1 MAIMD
6 LIKKITDKFK
16 MFYYTSNSERY
27 VKYVK
32 WGGEI
37 GDNVLFRD
45 PHTTRIDM
53 TRPCLLSIG
62 NNVDINVNFQILTHD
77 WCTYVFRNL
86 FHDFIN
92 SSGKV
97 SIGNNVYI
105 ATNVTILKGV
115 SIGDNCIIG
124 AGSIVT
130 KSIPSN
136 SVAAG
141 IPCRVICS
149 IEDYY
154 EKRKKQA
161 LEEAKE
167 YVRYF
172 RERNGRNPQ
181 ASELWEEFIFFIDH
195 SNINDY
201 PEIPVRKQLNHG
213 YSDWICSHKAPFPS
227 IEVFLASIK

>member
-1 MAIMD
+1 M
-6 LIKKITDKFK
+6 
-16 MFYYTSNSERY
+16 
-27 VKYVK
+27 
-32 WGGEI
+32 GGEI

-154 EKRKKQA
+154 ESVKSKLWKK
-161 LEEAKE
+161 LKSMC
-167 YVRYF
+167 VIF
-172 RERNGRNPQ
+172 VNGM
-181 ASELWEEFIFFIDH
+181 AV
-195 SNINDY
+195 
-201 PEIPVRKQLNHG
+201 IPKHQNYGKSLSFSLIIPISMIILK
-213 YSDWICSHKAPFPS
+213 YQ
-227 IEVFLASIK
+227 

>member
-1 MAIMD
+1 MLNM
-6 LIKKITDKFK
+6 L
-16 MFYYTSNSERY
+16 
-27 VKYVK
+27 K

-154 EKRKKQA
+154 EK
-161 LEEAKE
+161 
-167 YVRYF
+167 
-172 RERNGRNPQ
+172 
-181 ASELWEEFIFFIDH
+181 
-195 SNINDY
+195 
-201 PEIPVRKQLNHG
+201 PVRKQLNHG

-227 IEVFLASIK
+227 IEAFLASIK